1 MVGPNGAGKST
12 TLLTIAG
19 ELAPHA
25 GAILFE
31 GRPLTALATET
42 VVRRGVSLVPE
53 GRRIFGR
60 LTVDENL
67 RLATFIRRDARAA
80 AADLERILERFP
92 LLGERLHAPAG
103 RLSGG
108 EQQILAICRALLARP
123 KLMLVDEP
131 ALGLAP
137 LMVDTVYET
146 LTGLREEGMTL
157 LLVEQSLERALG
169 RRRPALRAARRPR
182 ATVGRRGRAH
192 RRRAPGGGLFRL
204 RGGRGRRVTFALQVV
219 INAVSIGSLYALAAL
234 GIGLLFGVMRL
245 INFAHANYI
254 TIGAYAIIV
263 PSTAAMATLY
273 IGTWHWALMT
283 AAVCL
288 IVVVLAAH

>member
-1 MVGPNGAGKST
+1 MLAVSDLEVRYGRLAAVRGIDLEVAAGEIVCMVGPNGAGKST

-31 GRPLTALATET
+31 GRSLTALATEK

-80 AADLERILERFP
+80 ADDLERMLERFP
-92 LLGERLHAPAG
+92 LLGQRLNAPAG

-157 LLVEQSLERALG
+157 LLVEQSLERALAVADRLYVLRDG
-169 RRRPALRAARRPR
+169 RVRLSGAGAELTEGEHLEAAYF
-182 ATVGRRGRAH
+182 G
-192 RRRAPGGGLFRL
+192 
-204 RGGRGRRVTFALQVV
+204 FA
-219 INAVSIGSLYALAAL
+219 ADGD
-234 GIGLLFGVMRL
+234 
-245 INFAHANYI
+245 
-254 TIGAYAIIV
+254 GA
-263 PSTAAMATLY
+263 
-273 IGTWHWALMT
+273 
-283 AAVCL
+283 
-288 IVVVLAAH
+288 

>member
-1 MVGPNGAGKST
+1 MLAVSDLEVRYGRLAAVRGIDLEVAAGEIVCMVGPNGAGKST

-31 GRPLTALATET
+31 GRPLTALATEK

-92 LLGERLHAPAG
+92 LLGERLNAPAG

-157 LLVEQSLERALG
+157 LLVEQSLERALAVADRLYVLRDG
-169 RRRPALRAARRPR
+169 R
-182 ATVGRRGRAH
+182 V
-192 RRRAPGGGLFRL
+192 RL
-204 RGGRGRRVTFALQVV
+204 SGAGAE
-219 INAVSIGSLYALAAL
+219 LAAGERL
-234 GIGLLFGVMRL
+234 EAAYFG
-245 INFAHANYI
+245 FAAD
-254 TIGAYAIIV
+254 GD
-263 PSTAAMATLY
+263 AA
-273 IGTWHWALMT
+273 
-283 AAVCL
+283 
-288 IVVVLAAH
+288 